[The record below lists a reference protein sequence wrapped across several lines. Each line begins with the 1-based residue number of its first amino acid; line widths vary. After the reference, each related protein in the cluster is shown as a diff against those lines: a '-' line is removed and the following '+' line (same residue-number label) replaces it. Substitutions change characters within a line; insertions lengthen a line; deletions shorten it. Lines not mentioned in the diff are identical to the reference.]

1 MGGIFLGEVESL
13 GGDIEAEVAVLGL
26 VAGEGEG
33 NGSGSCADID
43 DQTWGKLLKEAGGV
57 FDKEFCFWAGD
68 EGGVP
73 ADEGEAREGGGTGEV
88 LEGFA
93 SGAAADERAQGFEF
107 GRREVAFEL
116 EIKAEAG

>member
-1 MGGIFLGEVESL
+1 LGGIFLGEGESL
-13 GGDIEAEVAVLGL
+13 GGDIEAEIVVLWL
-26 VAGEGEG
+26 MAGQGKW

-43 DQTWGKLLKEAGGV
+43 DQAWGKLLQEAGGV

-93 SGAAADERAQGFEF
+93 SGAAADESAQGF
-107 GRREVAFEL
+107 
-116 EIKAEAG
+116 